1 MTASAGGVYLKLESL
16 NEFCVLADTRSYWKA
31 SERLFVSQST
41 LSRHIKE
48 LENDLGVTLFA
59 RSTRNVKLTRFGL
72 ILLPYAKKMLQI
84 EAELNDAFSQWIEIT
99 KNTLNIGVTVG
110 WGENAIAEQLAGFQ
124 AENLKVRVDLS
135 TCESTDLYEMLDN
148 NACDF
153 AFVREENESHD
164 DHFSRIPVF
173 QDCLMVY
180 MAEDNPL
187 AKEKHLSL
195 KQLSGKSFMMSD
207 ESSLTYLVGTR
218 ACRESGFEPDIL
230 FSGNRIQTIHYLMKG
245 IGIALL
251 FGELPTGFKNSGIVG
266 VPLEPPIY
274 VYINLLY
281 KPDAITPIML
291 SFLEHLLSTGFI
303 KPGAINEHR
312 SLG

>member
-1 MTASAGGVYLKLESL
+1 MKLESL
-16 NEFCVLADTRSYWKA
+16 KEFCVLAETRSYWKA
-31 SERLFVSQST
+31 SEMLFVSQST

-48 LENDLGVTLFA
+48 LESDLGVTLFA

-72 ILLPYAKKMLQI
+72 ILLPYAKKMLQV
-84 EAELNDAFSQWIEIT
+84 ETELNAAFSQWIEIT

-110 WGENAIAEQLAGFQ
+110 WGESAIAEQLASFQ
-124 AENLKVRVDLS
+124 AANIKVRVDLS

-153 AFVREENESHD
+153 AFVREQNESLN
-164 DHFSRIPVF
+164 DHFSRISIF
-173 QDCLMVY
+173 KDRLMVY

-187 AKEKHLSL
+187 AKEECLSL
-195 KQLSGKSFMMSD
+195 KRLSGKSFMMSD
-207 ESSLTYLVGTR
+207 ESSLTYLVGTQ

-251 FGELPTGFKNSGIVG
+251 FGDLPSAFKNSGIVG
-266 VPLEPPIY
+266 VPLDPPIY
-274 VYINLLY
+274 AYINLLY

-291 SFLEHLLSTGFI
+291 DFLEHLLSTGFI
-303 KPGAINEHR
+303 KSGTFDGRR
-312 SLG
+312 SPE